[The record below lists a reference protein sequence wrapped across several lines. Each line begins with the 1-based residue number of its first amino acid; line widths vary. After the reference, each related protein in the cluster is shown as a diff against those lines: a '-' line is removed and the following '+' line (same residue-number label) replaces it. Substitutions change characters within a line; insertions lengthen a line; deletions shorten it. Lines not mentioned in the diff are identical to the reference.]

1 MRGIAWMTMAFLP
14 ATFVT
19 SFFGMNFFTAVPGAP
34 IFDETSRNVW
44 VFFAIALSISAVIL
58 TGFWFWDRKTRV
70 IAHQM
75 RQGRV
80 RTMKTQ
86 QARMF

>member
-1 MRGIAWMTMAFLP
+1 VDDLAFLL

-19 SFFGMNFFTAVPGAP
+19 SFFGMNFFTAGPGAP
-34 IFDETSRNVW
+34 IFEESSRNVW
-44 VFFAIALSISAVIL
+44 VFFAVALPISAVIL

-80 RTMKTQ
+80 RMMKTQ